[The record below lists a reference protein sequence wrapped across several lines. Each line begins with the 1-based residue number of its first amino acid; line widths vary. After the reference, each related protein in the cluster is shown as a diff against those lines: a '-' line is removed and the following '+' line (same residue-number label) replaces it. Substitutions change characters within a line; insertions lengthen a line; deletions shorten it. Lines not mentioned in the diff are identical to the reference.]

1 MTRLAH
7 ATSLDDVTVE
17 KPANRETAWLTGGV
31 DVRGSRA
38 GALRTGCRTV
48 FRVHDTPV
56 LVLVGNVGSY

>member
-1 MTRLAH
+1 MIRPTH

-17 KPANRETAWLTGGV
+17 KPANRKTAWLTGGV
-31 DVRGSRA
+31 DVRGRRA

-56 LVLVGNVGSY
+56 LVLVSNVGRY